1 MSLLAATKFTDL
13 NPTTT
18 SNSKNVLNK
27 VFLVNRTNTTSFQ
40 AGTLPAGAYITC
52 VWANNLGGVAANG
65 VTSSTIN
72 VFAGLGATNIC
83 PIDVKTSIAPVAPY
97 LRDLDTAATAT
108 GGDNVDQRINLQ
120 YVDVGGA
127 STVGGP
133 WMVVMEYV
141 V

>member
-1 MSLLAATKFTDL
+1 MSLLAATKFTNL

-18 SNSKNVLNK
+18 SNSNVQLSK
-27 VFLVNRTNTTSFQ
+27 SFVVSRSNTTSTQF
-40 AGTLPAGAYITC
+40 ATLPSRAYITGIA
-52 VWANNLGGVAANG
+52 VNNLGAVAANG
-65 VTSSTIN
+65 VTSSTLS

-83 PIDVKTSIAPVAPY
+83 SVDLKTNIAPVVPN

-108 GGDNVDQRINLQ
+108 GGDNVDQRINAQ

-127 STVGGP
+127 ATLGGP
-133 WMVVMEYV
+133 WLVVVKYV